1 LGSLAQHPKEGFA
14 MFKHILIPV
23 DFSAQTK
30 DTLTIAKPMVS
41 TGKGRMTLLHVIELI
56 ADTRRDGE
64 LSEFYAKLEE
74 QAKAKFETLLA
85 ESDLETLPVTTEI
98 IYGERVHEILDYA
111 EQHEV
116 DLIVMA
122 SRKVDRVNP
131 MGGLGTIS
139 QRIGILAQCPV
150 LLVK

>member
-1 LGSLAQHPKEGFA
+1 

-23 DFSAQTK
+23 DFSAQTR
-30 DTLTIAKPMVS
+30 DSLIIAKPIVDI
-41 TGKGRMTLLHVIELI
+41 GKGRVTLLHVIEMI

-64 LSEFYAKLEE
+64 LGGFYTKLEE
-74 QAKAKFETLLA
+74 QAKTKFESLLA
-85 ESDLETLPVTTEI
+85 EGCLENLSVTTEI
-98 IYGERVHEILDYA
+98 IFGERVHEILDYA
-111 EQHEV
+111 DQHEV

>member
-1 LGSLAQHPKEGFA
+1 

-30 DTLTIAKPMVS
+30 DTLIIAKPIVDM
-41 TGKGRMTLLHVIELI
+41 GKGRITLLHVIEMI

-64 LSEFYAKLEE
+64 LSAFYAKLEE
-74 QAKAKFETLLA
+74 QAKTKFEALLA
-85 ESDLETLPVTTEI
+85 EGHLGKISVSTEI
-98 IYGERVHEILDYA
+98 IFGERVSEILDYA
-111 EQHEV
+111 DQHDV

>member
-1 LGSLAQHPKEGFA
+1 MKGFA

-30 DTLTIAKPMVS
+30 DTLTLAKSIVAV
-41 TGKGRMTLLHVIELI
+41 GKGRTTLLHVIEMI

-64 LSEFYAKLEE
+64 LSDFYARLEE

-85 ESDLETLPVTTEI
+85 EGWLEVVPVTTEI

-111 EQHEV
+111 DQHEV

-122 SRKVDRVNP
+122 SRKVDRDNP
-131 MGGLGTIS
+131 IGGLGTIS

>member
-1 LGSLAQHPKEGFA
+1 
-14 MFKHILIPV
+14 
-23 DFSAQTK
+23 
-30 DTLTIAKPMVS
+30 
-41 TGKGRMTLLHVIELI
+41 MTLLHVIELI